1 MFCSVAVSASKSSS
15 MVVGWSGN
23 AIGRLT
29 SETLKTT
36 LHFSAS
42 LFSLVALQLG
52 SALIERRSHEV
63 EAVQG

>member
-29 SETLKTT
+29 LETLKTT
-36 LHFSAS
+36 LLGLSS
-42 LFSLVALQLG
+42 PSLVALQLG

>member
-42 LFSLVALQLG
+42 PLFALQLG